1 MRGPENSK
9 GILASPKRILAN
21 PKRFLASPK
30 QIPAVDGQISPS
42 PSVLPHFEQ
51 PDDR

>member
-1 MRGPENSK
+1 MRAPENSK
-9 GILASPKRILAN
+9 RILVISKRIQVG
-21 PKRFLASPK
+21 SK
-30 QIPAVDGQISPS
+30 QIPAVDRQISPS